1 MKIKELIS
9 ILMVMEQEGE
19 IAIKATADAYTNAMP
34 IETAYKSTYEHL
46 YVLIP
51 EMPLI
56 ASSDIHG

>member
-1 MKIKELIS
+1 MKVKDLINQ
-9 ILMVMEQEGE
+9 LLVFDPNGE
-19 IAIKATADAYTNAMP
+19 IAIKATADSYANAMP
-34 IETAYKSTYEHL
+34 IETAYKSTYENL

>member
-9 ILMVMEQEGE
+9 ILMVMDQESE
-19 IAIKATADAYTNAMP
+19 IAIKATADSYTNAMP
-34 IETAYKSTYEHL
+34 IETAYKSIYENL

>member
-1 MKIKELIS
+1 MTVKELIDK
-9 ILMVMEQEGE
+9 LLVLEPKAE
-19 IAIKATADAYTNAMP
+19 IAIKATVDSYTNAMP
-34 IETAYKSTYEHL
+34 IEIVYKSTYENL

>member
-1 MKIKELIS
+1 MKIKELIYQ
-9 ILMVMEQEGE
+9 LLVFDPDGE
-19 IAIKATADAYTNAMP
+19 IAIKAIADSYNNAMP
-34 IETAYKSTYEHL
+34 IETAYKSTYENL